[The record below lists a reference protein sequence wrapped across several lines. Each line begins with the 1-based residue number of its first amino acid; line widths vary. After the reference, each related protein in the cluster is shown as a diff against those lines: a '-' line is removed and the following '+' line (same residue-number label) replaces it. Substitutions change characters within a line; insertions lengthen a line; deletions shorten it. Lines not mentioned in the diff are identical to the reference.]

1 MYALSVSMPCIR
13 MCSTGAALGWALP
26 ELASTGVTY
35 KVVSCL
41 AFSSPVQGPPPHLSM
56 QALSDLADLLD
67 PSSAPAL
74 KTSGELCCLLTAI
87 AREKQI

>member
-1 MYALSVSMPCIR
+1 MYPWPVYVCVVQELP
-13 MCSTGAALGWALP
+13 WALP
-26 ELASTGVTY
+26 ELASTDVTY
-35 KVVSCL
+35 KVVRCL
-41 AFSSPVQGPPPHLSM
+41 AFSSVQGPPPHLSM

>member
-1 MYALSVSMPCIR
+1 

-67 PSSAPAL
+67 PSSAPAS